1 MDTFVY
7 LDSNNRLQTTLY
19 TKLSD
24 CQTYLHAKSAHLF
37 SLKKRIRYSQ
47 ALRVKRKHSIF
58 QENRKHFQQ
67 LIERFVEKGYNELTV

>member
-1 MDTFVY
+1 MDTLVY

-24 CQTYLHAKSAHLF
+24 CQNYLHAKSAHLF

-47 ALRVKRKHSIF
+47 ALRVKRKYSIF
-58 QENRKHFQQ
+58 QENRKHLQQ